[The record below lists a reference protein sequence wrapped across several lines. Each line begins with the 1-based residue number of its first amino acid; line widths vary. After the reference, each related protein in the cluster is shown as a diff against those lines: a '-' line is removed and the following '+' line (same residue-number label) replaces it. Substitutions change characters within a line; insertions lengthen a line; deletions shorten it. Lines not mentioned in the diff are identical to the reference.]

1 MKTQFGT
8 IVKQLREKRGMDQK
22 ELGEIVGVSDKTVS
36 SNEMIFS
43 ICETK
48 KRLIPNNINSY
59 WNDVTDLLLVEHLHS
74 GASYI
79 YNAHS
84 NTYLTLTYDSNFM
97 A

>member
-1 MKTQFGT
+1 MK
-8 IVKQLREKRGMDQK
+8 
-22 ELGEIVGVSDKTVS
+22 GV
-36 SNEMIFS
+36 IF
-43 ICETK
+43 IMKHLYMMLKLACF
-48 KRLIPNNINSY
+48 LDFLPL
-59 WNDVTDLLLVEHLHS
+59 VTDLLLVEHLHS

>member
-1 MKTQFGT
+1 MK
-8 IVKQLREKRGMDQK
+8 
-22 ELGEIVGVSDKTVS
+22 GV
-36 SNEMIFS
+36 IF
-43 ICETK
+43 IMKHLYMMLKLACF
-48 KRLIPNNINSY
+48 LDFLPL
-59 WNDVTDLLLVEHLHS
+59 VTDLLLVKYLQS

>member
-1 MKTQFGT
+1 MK
-8 IVKQLREKRGMDQK
+8 
-22 ELGEIVGVSDKTVS
+22 GV
-36 SNEMIFS
+36 IF
-43 ICETK
+43 IMKHLYMMLKLACF
-48 KRLIPNNINSY
+48 LDFLPH
-59 WNDVTDLLLVEHLHS
+59 VTDLLLVEHLLS

>member
-1 MKTQFGT
+1 MKHLYMMLKLACF
-8 IVKQLREKRGMDQK
+8 LDF
-22 ELGEIVGVSDKTVS
+22 LP
-36 SNEMIFS
+36 
-43 ICETK
+43 
-48 KRLIPNNINSY
+48 L
-59 WNDVTDLLLVEHLHS
+59 VTDLLLVQYILC

>member
-1 MKTQFGT
+1 MK
-8 IVKQLREKRGMDQK
+8 
-22 ELGEIVGVSDKTVS
+22 GV
-36 SNEMIFS
+36 IF
-43 ICETK
+43 IMKHLYMMLKLACF
-48 KRLIPNNINSY
+48 LDFLPH
-59 WNDVTDLLLVEHLHS
+59 VTDLLLVKYLHS

>member
-1 MKTQFGT
+1 MK
-8 IVKQLREKRGMDQK
+8 
-22 ELGEIVGVSDKTVS
+22 GV
-36 SNEMIFS
+36 IF
-43 ICETK
+43 IMKHLYMMLKLACF
-48 KRLIPNNINSY
+48 LDFLPP
-59 WNDVTDLLLVEHLHS
+59 VTDLLLVEHLLS